1 MKKVTIS
8 IMLVAILGIGGAGVY
23 KNITAKA
30 STVSK
35 TSQVSK
41 VKASVQNIKKT
52 VSGSGSVL
60 SSETQVIKSVSK
72 DTVDSVLVSKN
83 QVVTKGQELI
93 TFQNGSDSIVAP
105 FDGVISDISVAA
117 GDSVNSAQQLITVF
131 DNKNLYTTISVDET
145 DLPNLKI
152 GQKADIKVNA
162 FPDAKFTGT
171 IKDISQQG
179 TYSNG
184 VSNFDV
190 IIGFDSIDNIKVGMS
205 TEASIVTESKDN
217 VIAVPVEAVKDARG
231 GKYVMI
237 PKDNG
242 ATTLQKVE
250 VGISNGRMV
259 EITNGLVAGQEVEI
273 PQVQTSNS
281 NSSKMKG
288 MGGFQMMQG
297 GGSRSNSKSSNSQGS
312 GKSSTQG
319 N

>member
-8 IMLVAILGIGGAGVY
+8 IMLVAVLGVSGVGVY

-30 STVSK
+30 ATVSK
-35 TSQVSK
+35 TSQFSK
-41 VKASVQNIKKT
+41 VKASIQSIKKS
-52 VSGSGSVL
+52 VSGSGSVQ

-83 QVVTKGQELI
+83 QAVTKGQELI
-93 TFQNGSDSIVAP
+93 TFKNGSDAILAP
-105 FDGVISDISVAA
+105 FDGVVSDISVAV
-117 GDSVNSAQQLITVF
+117 GDSINASQQLITVF
-131 DNKNLYTTISVDET
+131 DNKNFYTTISVDET
-145 DLPNLKI
+145 DLPSLKI

-162 FPDAKFTGT
+162 YSDEKFTGT

-190 IIGFDSIDNIKVGMS
+190 IIEFDSIDNIKVGMS
-205 TEASIVTESKDN
+205 TEATIITESKDN
-217 VIAVPVEAVKDARG
+217 VIAVPVEAVKDIKG
-231 GKYVMI
+231 QKYVML
-237 PKDNG
+237 PKNDG
-242 ATTLQKVE
+242 STTLQKVE

-259 EITNGLVAGQEVEI
+259 EITNGLIAGQEIEI
-273 PQVQTSNS
+273 PQVQISNS

-297 GGSRSNSKSSNSQGS
+297 GGSRSNSKSSNNQGS